1 MNSSHAANFRR
12 KKKRQ
17 WKPISIEDVPF
28 RRQDRMT
35 LNARNRMDR
44 DRKLIFFIVGL
55 GVLMIVI
62 GLLMLLIYKVY
73 NEDSKHIR
81 PVIVIGPCLWQLVL
95 CVCSSLVKCVSV
107 FINKRKK
114 FLIPTWTTLRILMK
128 LNTGWILG

>member
-1 MNSSHAANFRR
+1 
-12 KKKRQ
+12 
-17 WKPISIEDVPF
+17 
-28 RRQDRMT
+28 MT

-81 PVIVIGPCLWQLVL
+81 PVIVIGELKNW
-95 CVCSSLVKCVSV
+95 
-107 FINKRKK
+107 
-114 FLIPTWTTLRILMK
+114 
-128 LNTGWILG
+128 